1 MTANV
6 SVRRDQVFRIFPP
19 SSWCVV
25 EAELMSL
32 GPLPL
37 ALLPVRVVHTL
48 SCRIKD
54 QSPTKQTLK
63 VNFIQ
68 IPIAYYISKDG
79 THISIYHHFL
89 DSDNE
94 S

>member
-1 MTANV
+1 M
-6 SVRRDQVFRIFPP
+6 FGIFPT
-19 SSWCVV
+19 SSWCETHV

-37 ALLPVRVVHTL
+37 ALLPIGVVHAQ

-54 QSPTKQTLK
+54 QRPTKQTLK
-63 VNFIQ
+63 VNSLQ
-68 IPIAYYISKDG
+68 ITIAYYISKDG
-79 THISIYHHFL
+79 THIFLYYHFL